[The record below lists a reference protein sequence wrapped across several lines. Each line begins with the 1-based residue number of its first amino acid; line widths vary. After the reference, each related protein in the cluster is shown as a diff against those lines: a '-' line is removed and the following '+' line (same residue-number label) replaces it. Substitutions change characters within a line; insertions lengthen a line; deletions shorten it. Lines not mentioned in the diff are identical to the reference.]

1 MRVEATNQSLKF
13 LEKIEDKLKE
23 RIRLKI
29 RKLALA
35 IDNDGIIP
43 FKELSIKKLDG
54 SWKGYYRMIVGKV
67 RIIFIYD
74 KEQNVLFINE
84 IDFRGNIY

>member
-1 MRVEATNQSLKF
+1 MMELF
-13 LEKIEDKLKE
+13 
-23 RIRLKI
+23 
-29 RKLALA
+29 
-35 IDNDGIIP
+35 P